1 MSTKPNSFPSSGI
14 ENALFLITLGMGNF
28 FFFQCDLLTPILE
41 TFVRYGLSLQIPPT
55 YFSVLVFIIS
65 SWQGISQWPKTQC
78 AIGMQWP
85 FLFSQ
90 FVNCNMFFL
99 VDCLDLFCIVH

>member
-14 ENALFLITLGMGNF
+14 ENALFLITLGMGKT

-55 YFSVLVFIIS
+55 YFSVLVS
-65 SWQGISQWPKTQC
+65 S
-78 AIGMQWP
+78 
-85 FLFSQ
+85 FLPGRALANGQRRIVLSE
-90 FVNCNMFFL
+90 CNGL
-99 VDCLDLFCIVH
+99 SVLCL